1 MHLVL
6 TLKEFTMK
14 KLVVLSISVFFVLVF
29 FQLPAQVVNKD
40 VIKTEIKGAKKEIK
54 TERKEL
60 RKLEGGSAVSNQ
72 TKSAFFA
79 DFGNVPD
86 VKWKRAVYLDEAVF
100 TKDGKELKAYYDFY
114 SKLVGTTSIKTFAD
128 IPLNAQKEIKS
139 KYKDYTIGVVVF
151 FDDNE
156 ANETDML
163 LWNTQFSDA
172 DNYFVELSKDKKNI
186 VLQVNVE
193 GEVFF
198 FKEL

>member
-139 KYKDYTIGVVVF
+139 KYKDYAIGVVVF

-186 VLQVNVE
+186 VLQVNAE

>member
-14 KLVVLSISVFFVLVF
+14 KLVVSSISVFFVLVF

-60 RKLEGGSAVSNQ
+60 RKLEGGNAVSNQ

-100 TKDGKELKAYYDFY
+100 TKEGKEMKAYYDFY

-128 IPLNAQKEIKS
+128 IPLNAQKEIKA
-139 KYKDYTIGVVVF
+139 KYKDYAIGVVVF

-163 LWNTQFSDA
+163 LWDTQFSDA

-186 VLQVNVE
+186 VLQVNAE

>member
-139 KYKDYTIGVVVF
+139 KYKDYTIGIVVF